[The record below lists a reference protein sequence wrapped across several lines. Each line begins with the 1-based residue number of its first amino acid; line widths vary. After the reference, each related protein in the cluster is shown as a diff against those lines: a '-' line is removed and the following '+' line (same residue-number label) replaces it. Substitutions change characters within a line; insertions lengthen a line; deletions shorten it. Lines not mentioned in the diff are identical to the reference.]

1 MKISFDIYDI
11 NHQLF
16 AITVVILRGIAY
28 LTGFSYE
35 MINII
40 VWFMLIPVVILYLI
54 HKYLGHLA
62 VLVCGYLLWNFRGKY
77 DIVSNDLFKWSVDLL
92 LKIGKQINKDYL
104 TTSSIVCLYVPYL
117 LILLLIIL
125 KNKKNT
131 KRILKYNIISI
142 GILIALGY
150 VLAISFNKYIPNK
163 RYMKGMQIEVKK

>member
-40 VWFMLIPVVILYLI
+40 VWYMLIPVVILYLI

-62 VLVCGYLLWNFRGKY
+62 VLVCGYLLWDFRGKY
-77 DIVSNDLFKWSVDLL
+77 DIGINDLFKWSVDLL

-104 TTSSIVCLYVPYL
+104 TTSSIILLYVPYL

-125 KNKKNT
+125 KNRKNT

-142 GILIALGY
+142 GVY
-150 VLAISFNKYIPNK
+150 
-163 RYMKGMQIEVKK
+163 